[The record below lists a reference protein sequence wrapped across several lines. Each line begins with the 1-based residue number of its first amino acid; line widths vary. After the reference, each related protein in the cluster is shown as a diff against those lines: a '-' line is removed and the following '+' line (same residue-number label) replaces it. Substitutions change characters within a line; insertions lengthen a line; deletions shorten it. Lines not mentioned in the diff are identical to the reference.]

1 MKTDQ
6 LHFFLFFV
14 SLCVSIIINPV
25 VHSKCIPDQQQSLLH
40 FKSDLLFNAS
50 LSTKLITWNSSTDC
64 CSWVGVTCSTNGSVL
79 GLDISTESISGGFDN
94 SSRIFHLQNL
104 ESLNLA
110 DNHLGD
116 GSSIPSAFGKLM
128 NLRYLNLSENYYSGK
143 IPIEISRLTR
153 MVVLD
158 ISRCNSFPK
167 ENLYW
172 VYYLEIPTLHMLVE
186 NLTEL
191 RELHLD
197 SVQISAGGS
206 EWCQAISSSLPN
218 LRVLSLSDCNLSG
231 PFHDS
236 LVMLQSL
243 SVIQLDRNNISA
255 PVPTFF
261 ANFSNLT
268 SLDLARC
275 NLQGTFPKEIFQLP
289 SLRKISLSWNENLDG
304 SLPEFPKNGYLQ
316 DLDLSV
322 TDFSGVLPNSI
333 GNLKMLSTIDI
344 GYCNFTGSIPKSM
357 ANLTQLV
364 SLVMDGNNFEGSIPS
379 FSGAKNL
386 ELIDLSSNGL
396 IGNINCIPWQN
407 FSNLSLLD
415 LAGNMLSGNIPSA
428 LFSLPLLKS
437 LFLNDNQFFGHFPEI
452 SSYFL
457 NYLDLSVNNL
467 EGPIPMSIFDFQGL
481 ESLYLS
487 SNNFSGSF
495 LLDSLQHL
503 RNLYDLDLSHN
514 SLSLSHDASNFSR
527 SYFPQFKY
535 LGLASGQLRTF
546 PHFLRNQSML
556 AGLDLSDNQIQGN
569 IPNWI
574 WRFRDL
580 QYLNLS
586 CNSLETLEGPTI
598 NLTSLAILDLH
609 SNQLHGKIPISLPP
623 NMYYLDYSR
632 NNFSTNIPTA
642 IGDMLLNIQYFSL
655 ASNNL
660 QGIIPGSICN
670 SHNLEVLDMSNNSL
684 SGTVP
689 HCLTTMSTLSVLKL
703 RRNNLRNVAKLSRNC
718 SLQTLDISDNKIQ
731 GQLPKSLVNC
741 PQLQVL
747 NVGKNQIT
755 GQFPCFLKIISTL
768 RVIVLRSNKFYGGVG
783 CPKTDG
789 SWPFLQIIDLAHNNF
804 SGNVP
809 GRVLTAWR
817 AMMANEDDA
826 PSKLNYLQF
835 TDSGTSTIYYQDTI
849 TVTNKGQEMELEK
862 ILTIFTSIDFSN
874 NKFTGSIPDEIR
886 ELKSLHVLDFSN
898 NAFTGAIPSALSNLS
913 QLESLDLSQNTLSG
927 QIPVQLT
934 KLTFLSFLNLSN
946 NQLEGRIPS
955 SNQFTTFQKSSFEGN
970 KGLFGPPLTEEN
982 KTRLSTPEPEKSHP
996 NSGDEIDWNVIIVEI
1011 GFTCGFGIAVG
1022 SLLFCK
1028 RWRIW
1033 YYRTMYRILVRVFP
1047 QVEQR
1052 FGRHR
1057 RHVYIGQSIVSKAFA
1072 IEICWKKK

>member
-1 MKTDQ
+1 MKTDP

-50 LSTKLITWNSSTDC
+50 LSSKLITWNSSTDC
-64 CSWVGVTCSTNGSVL
+64 CSWVGVTCSTNDSVL
-79 GLDISTESISGGFDN
+79 GLDISSESISGGIDN
-94 SSRIFHLQNL
+94 SSSLFHLQNL
-104 ESLNLA
+104 QSLNLA
-110 DNHLGD
+110 DNYLGND
-116 GSSIPSAFGKLM
+116 SQSIPSAFGKLM
-128 NLRYLNLSENYYSGK
+128 NLRYLNLSLNYYSGK

-153 MVVLD
+153 LVVLD
-158 ISRCNSFPK
+158 ISKRDSFP
-167 ENLYW
+167 EAEG
-172 VYYLEIPTLHMLVE
+172 VPLEIPTLHMLVE

-236 LVMLQSL
+236 LAKLQSL
-243 SVIQLDRNNISA
+243 SVIQLDWNNISA
-255 PVPTFF
+255 PDPTLF

-268 SLDLARC
+268 SLSLAGC

-289 SLRKISLSWNENLDG
+289 SLRKISLSDNENLDG
-304 SLPEFPKNGYLQ
+304 SLPEFPKNGSLQ
-316 DLDLSV
+316 DLDLWE
-322 TDFSGVLPNSI
+322 TNFSGALPNSI

-344 GYCNFTGSIPKSM
+344 AYCNFTGSIPKSI

-364 SLVMDGNNFEGSIPS
+364 DLRMNGNKFEGPIPS

-386 ELIDLSSNGL
+386 EFIDLSWNGL
-396 IGNINCIPWQN
+396 TGNINCIPWKN
-407 FSNLSLLD
+407 FSNLSYLD
-415 LAGNMLSGNIPSA
+415 LGGNMLNGNIPSA
-428 LFSLPLLKS
+428 LFSLPLLES
-437 LFLNDNQFFGHFPEI
+437 LILFDNQFSGHFPEI
-452 SSYFL
+452 SNISSYFL
-457 NYLDLSVNNL
+457 KRLYLSINNL
-467 EGPIPMSIFDFQGL
+467 EGPIPMSIFDLEGL
-481 ESLYLS
+481 ESLDLS

-495 LLDSLQHL
+495 LLNSLQHL
-503 RNLYDLDLSHN
+503 RNLSSLDLSHN
-514 SLSLSHDASNFSR
+514 SLSLSHDATNYSR
-527 SYFPQFKY
+527 FYFPQFEY
-535 LGLASGQLRTF
+535 LELASGKLRTF
-546 PHFLRNQSML
+546 PHFLRNQFEL
-556 AGLDLSDNQIQGN
+556 QTLDLSDNQIQGN

-580 QYLNLS
+580 RYLNLS

-598 NLTSLAILDLH
+598 NLTSLEFLDLH
-609 SNQLHGKIPISLPP
+609 SNQLHGKIPISLSP

-642 IGDMLLNIQYFSL
+642 IEDLLPNTRFFFI

-718 SLQTLDISDNKIQ
+718 SLQTLDISDNQIQ
-731 GQLPKSLVNC
+731 GQLPKSLINC

-755 GQFPCFLKIISTL
+755 GPFPCFLKIISTL

-789 SWPFLQIIDLAHNNF
+789 TWPLLQIIDLAHNNF

-809 GRVLTAWR
+809 GRVLTTWQA
-817 AMMANEDDA
+817 MANEDDA

-835 TDSGTSTIYYQDTI
+835 TDSERGMYYQDTVTI
-849 TVTNKGQEMELEK
+849 TNKGLEMELEK

-874 NKFTGSIPDEIR
+874 NNFTGSIPDEIG

-898 NAFTGAIPSALSNLS
+898 NAFTGAIPSSLSNLS

-934 KLTFLSFLNLSN
+934 RLTFLSFLNLSN

-955 SNQFTTFQKSSFEGN
+955 SNQFTTFPKSSFEGN

-982 KTRLSTPEPEKSHP
+982 KTRLSPPEPEKIHP
-996 NSGDEIDWNVIIVEI
+996 NSGDEIDWNVISVEI
-1011 GFTCGFGIAVG
+1011 GFTCGLGIAIG

-1033 YYRTMYRILVRVFP
+1033 YYGTMYRILVRVFP

-1057 RHVYIGQSIVSKAFA
+1057 RHVYIG
-1072 IEICWKKK
+1072 ERY